1 MTMKRDE
8 LLDLIPAYALGALDA
23 NDLAAVEAWLPTDV
37 EAQHLLAEYEALT
50 DLLVLAA
57 PAQSAPAHLSADL
70 RQRLGSTRPQPP
82 LQALPKPTLRRNWML
97 VFIGA
102 AALVVVVAGLWLLL
116 RPAVDPGEAL
126 YESLSNRPDVRT
138 IALTPGL
145 QETTRGDL
153 MTTAAGRE
161 AVIRVENLPVIGTD
175 QTFQLWLRDTDSV
188 RSGGLFRF
196 DNPQGEN
203 YLILPLE
210 KPVTE
215 YVAFGV
221 SLEPAGGS
229 PFPDKASGPRV
240 FRVEIGA

>member
-1 MTMKRDE
+1 M
-8 LLDLIPAYALGALDA
+8 G
-23 NDLAAVEAWLPTDV
+23 V
-37 EAQHLLAEYEALT
+37 
-50 DLLVLAA
+50 
-57 PAQSAPAHLSADL
+57 
-70 RQRLGSTRPQPP
+70 
-82 LQALPKPTLRRNWML
+82 
-97 VFIGA
+97 
-102 AALVVVVAGLWLLL
+102 AALMIIVVGLWALL
-116 RPAVDPGEAL
+116 RSSVDPGEAL
-126 YESLSNRPDVRT
+126 YESLSAQPDVRT

-153 MTTAAGRE
+153 MTTANGRE

-175 QTFQLWLRDTDSV
+175 QTFQLWLRDADSV